1 VLTFPLQLNFL
12 SLLLCFNHN
21 TNQAFLA
28 LWVLLVLRVHC
39 MKCQRVV
46 YSPAGP
52 GWLLRRQAR
61 TAWDEKK
68 ERALLLVQGL
78 VKVLVDD
85 LILLDVVVVKEAD
98 HQTER
103 VLI

>member
-1 VLTFPLQLNFL
+1 
-12 SLLLCFNHN
+12 
-21 TNQAFLA
+21 
-28 LWVLLVLRVHC
+28 
-39 MKCQRVV
+39 
-46 YSPAGP
+46 
-52 GWLLRRQAR
+52 LRRQAR